1 MELKSSFDYKSLRKR
16 QSKALKFYNR
26 VGKGIENLGL
36 NAADKQTI
44 SDILLKNFDFV
55 MKEISEGREV
65 AGVTDTGSKKDEA
78 PAANAEAPAD
88 KAFV

>member
-1 MELKSSFDYKSLRKR
+1 MELKSNFDYKSLRKR
-16 QSKALKFYNR
+16 QSVALKAYNR

-36 NAADKQTI
+36 SAEDKKTV

-65 AGVTDTGSKKDEA
+65 AGVTDQKKGADEK
-78 PAANAEAPAD
+78 PAEAPAD

>member
-1 MELKSSFDYKSLRKR
+1 MELKSNFDYKSLRKR
-16 QSKALKFYNR
+16 QSVALKAYNR

-36 NAADKQTI
+36 NDADKKTV

-65 AGVTDTGSKKDEA
+65 AGVTDQKGAKAEDKAEA
-78 PAANAEAPAD
+78 APAD